1 MSASGLV
8 SSVPSWCPSA
18 GTHRLVPPVPLP
30 FPLPSPI
37 STLWSGSV
45 LNINFASG
53 QNTRTQLAASARH
66 RGGFPASH
74 ISPCGEISSADLA
87 PPEEPSLALPRAAG
101 EALAVPHS
109 WGDSLGRASVTCS
122 WQSPVPE
129 QTNPVGAGS
138 PSQGRW
144 CSLEVDLRK
153 R

>member
-1 MSASGLV
+1 MPQCWDTQVGASRATAL
-8 SSVPSWCPSA
+8 PSA
-18 GTHRLVPPVPLP
+18 T
-30 FPLPSPI
+30 PI
-37 STLWSGSV
+37 STFWSGSV

-74 ISPCGEISSADLA
+74 ISLCGEISSADLA
-87 PPEEPSLALPRAAG
+87 PAEEPSLALPRAAG

-109 WGDSLGRASVTCS
+109 WGDSLGRATVTCS